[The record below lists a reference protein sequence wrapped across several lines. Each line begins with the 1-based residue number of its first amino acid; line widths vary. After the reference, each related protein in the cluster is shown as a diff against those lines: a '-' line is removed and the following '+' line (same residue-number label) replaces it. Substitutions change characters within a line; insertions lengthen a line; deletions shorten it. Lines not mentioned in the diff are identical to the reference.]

1 MEKKQR
7 LNFLRILLIISLII
21 SILCITTTYAKYQE
35 DYETSYKIGIKRWM
49 IKVNNIYI
57 NEKETISQVMHP
69 TFVESEY
76 INDGVIVPTS
86 EGYFDINMDFSEV
99 DLKFNFQLDIGQADM
114 LDFKIYG
121 YEMANKEEDLDGV
134 GIIVFTESDIVD
146 GGIDLGPEE
155 GSGDESGSEGSGTEG
170 SGTEESGTEDA
181 TVSEETPQVAAEA
194 GDESGSDD
202 SGEGTSEGEEEEEET
217 EDTYTEGETDAKRIK
232 QTIDPNAESIKK
244 RFIRLYFRWY
254 DGEGEN
260 FPNSS
265 DAAFTKNKGEITYSA
280 IMKFD
285 QYVAP

>member
-1 MEKKQR
+1 MEKKQK

-35 DYETSYKIGIKRWM
+35 DYQTSYKIGIKRWM
-49 IKVNNIYI
+49 IKVNDIYI

-99 DLKFNFQLDIGQADM
+99 DLKFNFELDIGQADM
-114 LDFKIYG
+114 LDFRIYG
-121 YEMANKEEDLDGV
+121 YEMTNKEEELDGE
-134 GIIVFTESDIVD
+134 GIILFTEDDVID
-146 GGIDLGPEE
+146 GGIDLGTEE
-155 GSGDESGSEGSGTEG
+155 GSGEGAGTEG
-170 SGTEESGTEDA
+170 GGSGESGTEVA

-194 GDESGSDD
+194 GAESGAESGSDA
-202 SGEGTSEGEEEEEET
+202 SGEGTSEGEEEEEVV
-217 EDTYTEGETDAKRIK
+217 EDTYTEGETDAKRIR
-232 QTIDPNAESIKK
+232 QTIDPNTESIKK
-244 RFIRLYFRWY
+244 RFIRLYFEWY